1 MLNRLRQTVSLFY
14 LPHMLNYHTPKELN
28 SIEIEVKR
36 SRFIAYAQHIQS
48 TADAKKFIQ
57 HLKDKYPDA
66 RHHCHAFIGGA
77 PNNSNLYGFS
87 DDGEPSGTAGMPIFT
102 HLKHSGL
109 GEVIIVVVRYF
120 GGTKL
125 GTGGLARAYGDA
137 AKRVLQVLTK
147 QEFIA
152 MEPLYL
158 TMSFALE
165 ARVRK
170 EVQAI
175 GGNVKE
181 VAYGQ
186 EVTMTVEKPKQKLL
200 ALPYSVES
208 SLESPI

>member
-1 MLNRLRQTVSLFY
+1 
-14 LPHMLNYHTPKELN
+14 MLNYYIPKELN

-48 TADAKKFIQ
+48 TIEAKLFIQ
-57 HLKDKYPDA
+57 QLKDKYPDA
-66 RHHCHAFIGGA
+66 RHHCHAFIAGA

-137 AKRVLQVLTK
+137 AKRALQDLNK
-147 QEFIA
+147 QEFMA
-152 MEPLYL
+152 MEEVYL
-158 TMSFALE
+158 IMPFALE

-170 EVQAI
+170 EVLAI
-175 GGNVKE
+175 SGSIKDVS
-181 VAYGQ
+181 YGQ
-186 EVTMTVEKPKQKLL
+186 EVMMTVDKPKQNAL
-200 ALPYSVES
+200 ALPYSVKT

>member
-1 MLNRLRQTVSLFY
+1 
-14 LPHMLNYHTPKELN
+14 MLNYHIPTQLK
-28 SIEIEVKR
+28 SVEIEVKR
-36 SRFIAYAQHIQS
+36 SRFIAYAQHIQGIV
-48 TADAKKFIQ
+48 DAKLFIQ
-57 HLKDKYPDA
+57 SLKDKYPDA

-109 GEVIIVVVRYF
+109 GEVIIVIVRYF

-137 AKRVLQVLTK
+137 AKQILQKINT

-152 MEPLYL
+152 MEEVYL

-165 ARVRK
+165 AQVRK
-170 EVQAI
+170 ELRVI
-175 GGNVKE
+175 GGSVKE
-181 VAYGQ
+181 VSYGHK
-186 EVTMTVEKPKQKLL
+186 VHITAEKPIQNPLS
-200 ALPYSVES
+200 LPYSVEVS
-208 SLESPI
+208 PESTI